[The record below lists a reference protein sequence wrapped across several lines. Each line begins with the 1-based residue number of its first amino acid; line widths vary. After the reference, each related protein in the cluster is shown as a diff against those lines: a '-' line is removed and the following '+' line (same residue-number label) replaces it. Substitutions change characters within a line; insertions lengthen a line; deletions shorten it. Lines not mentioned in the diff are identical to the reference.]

1 MESNKNVTS
10 QKRSL
15 FFRIRCAGRTFRIPI
30 GHKLDPKFWD
40 NQSKRVKK
48 SYTGSLE
55 LNQMLKHQ
63 EEKIWKVWREFQS
76 KENFRLPDFK
86 EACTSELHGKVS
98 ISENTFFEEF
108 KKFKVSLLDINRHPR
123 TIQKYDTLKSLI
135 EAYQTKS
142 GRLLTFD
149 SFDMEFY
156 DKFVSFLFDRKQTNN
171 TVGKY
176 ISSLKTFLSWAEE
189 KGINNNNAYKKYK
202 VHEEESEIFY
212 LKQSELM
219 DLLYKDLSYN
229 TDLDHVR
236 DFICFECFTGQRYS
250 DVANL
255 QWSDIDLE
263 SKTWSVNVIK
273 TKAPNKIPLSP
284 NAIQLLE
291 KYKDNLPKPFALP
304 HHQVNSR
311 IKEICELLGFDD
323 EIKIVRFQ
331 GSTRI
336 EKVYPKFEKIASHI
350 GRRTFIIL
358 SLENGMH
365 TETIK
370 SITGHKTDKA
380 FRRYVKV
387 TDQTKSREMEKAW
400 GTPIFQLKR
409 AV

>member
-1 MESNKNVTS
+1 MESNKNVKS
-10 QKRSL
+10 KKRSL
-15 FFRIRCAGRTFRIPI
+15 FFRVRLAGKTFRIPS
-30 GHKLDPKFWD
+30 GQKLESKFWD
-40 NQSKRVKK
+40 NHDKRVRK
-48 SYTGSLE
+48 SYIGSVE
-55 LNQMLKHQ
+55 LKGILRHK
-63 EEKIWKVWREFQS
+63 EAKIDKVWREFQL
-76 KENFRLPDFK
+76 KENFSLADFK
-86 EACTSELHGKVS
+86 NACTIELHGTVS
-98 ISENTFFEEF
+98 QGDIKFLDEFE
-108 KKFKVSLLDINRHPR
+108 KFKVSLSDINRHPR

-142 GRLLTFD
+142 GKLLTFD

-176 ISSLKTFLSWAEE
+176 ISSLKTFLGWAEE
-189 KGINNNNAYKKYK
+189 KGTNNNKAYKKYK

-219 DLLYKDLSYN
+219 DLLFKDLSYN
-229 TDLDHVR
+229 SDLDHVR

-291 KYKDNLPKPFALP
+291 KYKDTLPKPFALP

-311 IKEICELLGFDD
+311 IKEICELLGFND

-331 GSTRI
+331 GSNRI

-387 TDQTKSREMEKAW
+387 TDQTKSREMNKAW
-400 GTPIFQLKR
+400 GTPIFQLKS
-409 AV
+409 VI